1 MIKCNYMPATVQL
14 SDILDDNKFIIPNFQ
29 RSVVW
34 KPKRRKEFIAN
45 LRNGE
50 PFGVILI
57 RMNNNKYELIDGL
70 QRITTIRDYVAHPF
84 NYLTEDDLNEELI
97 EEILKIHL
105 EDIGVSVDPKY
116 ISDRLPEL
124 KSYIFECIK
133 GDLRLWDLIEN
144 VKEKFDFK
152 SRKIS
157 ELLDKIYSE
166 FESEKD
172 ISNLTVMA
180 IDYRGPS
187 ENIPNV
193 FYNLN
198 TGGVQLTKYETY
210 AALWSTPLFKVADK
224 ELLHNV
230 KNKYLQLQEDSDL
243 DVDFDED
250 DLSDKGITL
259 FEYCYALGGV
269 IRNKDKKYDLLFGE
283 NIKSTD
289 PLGFEVLALLLELN
303 VNKAERIHNILKSA
317 PASFLVDIKNMLDD
331 ALGEIK
337 KSLKDVLIGLT
348 KSALTSDSN
357 YLMYHMLISYIR
369 QYYSIDVKAWKI
381 VKKSETLAL
390 KDFRKFAQLHY
401 VYDCITDYWRI
412 NRQVSDLQRD
422 LNDAVKRNKYWSAIT
437 MAQWEKGIDD
447 LISAQSSVSK
457 TIPQKNKLF
466 IDFLMKMKLKEKPQY
481 FVHFM
486 NTDEEDSGFLDFE
499 HIIPKKIIQ
508 MHIKDLSVSQQNL
521 FSVSSIGNLCYL
533 TVTDNRAKREKTIY
547 EFKENRPSYSFDMD
561 YLSFIEYPAED
572 DIVFMKYPNI
582 EFRQGYERFINNRM
596 EKLRVEFLRLIRKTY
611 FEHQ

>member
-1 MIKCNYMPATVQL
+1 MF
-14 SDILDDNKFIIPNFQ
+14 NKVFPN
-29 RSVVW
+29 
-34 KPKRRKEFIAN
+34 
-45 LRNGE
+45 
-50 PFGVILI
+50 
-57 RMNNNKYELIDGL
+57 
-70 QRITTIRDYVAHPF
+70 
-84 NYLTEDDLNEELI
+84 
-97 EEILKIHL
+97 
-105 EDIGVSVDPKY
+105 
-116 ISDRLPEL
+116 
-124 KSYIFECIK
+124 
-133 GDLRLWDLIEN
+133 
-144 VKEKFDFK
+144 
-152 SRKIS
+152 
-157 ELLDKIYSE
+157 
-166 FESEKD
+166 
-172 ISNLTVMA
+172 
-180 IDYRGPS
+180 
-187 ENIPNV
+187 
-193 FYNLN
+193 
-198 TGGVQLTKYETY
+198 
-210 AALWSTPLFKVADK
+210 
-224 ELLHNV
+224 
-230 KNKYLQLQEDSDL
+230 
-243 DVDFDED
+243 
-250 DLSDKGITL
+250 
-259 FEYCYALGGV
+259 
-269 IRNKDKKYDLLFGE
+269 KKYDLLFGE
-283 NIKSTD
+283 NVKSTD

-303 VNKAERIHNILKSA
+303 VNKAERIHNILKGA

-508 MHIKDLSVSQQNL
+508 THIKDLSVSQQNL

-547 EFKENRPSYSFDMD
+547 EFKENRPSYSYDMD

>member
-1 MIKCNYMPATVQL
+1 MRRDDLCVAAIRSTV
-14 SDILDDNKFIIPNFQ
+14 
-29 RSVVW
+29 
-34 KPKRRKEFIAN
+34 
-45 LRNGE
+45 
-50 PFGVILI
+50 
-57 RMNNNKYELIDGL
+57 IDG
-70 QRITTIRDYVAHPF
+70 INKANSGHPGMSIGSAPILYTLF
-84 NYLTEDDLNEELI
+84 TKHLI
-97 EEILKIHL
+97 A
-105 EDIGVSVDPKY
+105 DPKHPNW
-116 ISDRLPEL
+116 INRDRFVMSAGHGCSIL
-124 KSYIFECIK
+124 
-133 GDLRLWDLIEN
+133 
-144 VKEKFDFK
+144 
-152 SRKIS
+152 
-157 ELLDKIYSE
+157 YSTLNAMGY
-166 FESEKD
+166 D
-172 ISNLTVMA
+172 IS
-180 IDYRGPS
+180 
-187 ENIPNV
+187 
-193 FYNLN
+193 
-198 TGGVQLTKYETY
+198 
-210 AALWSTPLFKVADK
+210 
-224 ELLHNV
+224 
-230 KNKYLQLQEDSDL
+230 
-243 DVDFDED
+243 
-250 DLSDKGITL
+250 
-259 FEYCYALGGV
+259 
-269 IRNKDKKYDLLFGE
+269 
-283 NIKSTD
+283 
-289 PLGFEVLALLLELN
+289 
-303 VNKAERIHNILKSA
+303 VN
-317 PASFLVDIKNMLDD
+317 D
-331 ALGEIK
+331 
-337 KSLKDVLIGLT
+337 
-348 KSALTSDSN
+348 
-357 YLMYHMLISYIR
+357 
-369 QYYSIDVKAWKI
+369 
-381 VKKSETLAL
+381 L

-508 MHIKDLSVSQQNL
+508 THIKDLSVSQQNL

-547 EFKENRPSYSFDMD
+547 EFKENRPSYSYDMD

>member
-1 MIKCNYMPATVQL
+1 MKN
-14 SDILDDNKFIIPNFQ
+14 
-29 RSVVW
+29 
-34 KPKRRKEFIAN
+34 
-45 LRNGE
+45 RN
-50 PFGVILI
+50 
-57 RMNNNKYELIDGL
+57 R
-70 QRITTIRDYVAHPF
+70 
-84 NYLTEDDLNEELI
+84 
-97 EEILKIHL
+97 
-105 EDIGVSVDPKY
+105 Y
-116 ISDRLPEL
+116 IS
-124 KSYIFECIK
+124 
-133 GDLRLWDLIEN
+133 
-144 VKEKFDFK
+144 
-152 SRKIS
+152 
-157 ELLDKIYSE
+157 LLLCLSMFFSTIVHS
-166 FESEKD
+166 
-172 ISNLTVMA
+172 IPTVMA
-180 IDYRGPS
+180 AEKSVEITFEDQKIEDLTIEQSSKEILSVVTSGMEAPS
-187 ENIPNV
+187 FQWQILLDPHNAIWV
-193 FYNLN
+193 DIYDR
-198 TGGVQLTKYETY
+198 T
-210 AALWSTPLFKVADK
+210 
-224 ELLHNV
+224 ELDCEV
-230 KNKYLQLQEDSDL
+230 S
-243 DVDFDED
+243 
-250 DLSDKGITL
+250 
-259 FEYCYALGGV
+259 YALV
-269 IRNKDKKYDLLFGE
+269 
-283 NIKSTD
+283 
-289 PLGFEVLALLLELN
+289 
-303 VNKAERIHNILKSA
+303 
-317 PASFLVDIKNMLDD
+317 KNMLDD

-457 TIPQKNKLF
+457 TISQKNKLF

-508 MHIKDLSVSQQNL
+508 THIKDLSVSQQNL

-547 EFKENRPSYSFDMD
+547 EFKENRPSSSFDMD

-572 DIVFMKYPNI
+572 DIVFMKND
-582 EFRQGYERFINNRM
+582 N
-596 EKLRVEFLRLIRKTY
+596 
-611 FEHQ
+611 